1 MNFTWVLKREEMDI
15 MDPSSL
21 CYTLQQ
27 LNVNWLFQANQK
39 LVMIQLLAKILDYLN
54 LYIFSTVVFVG
65 KTTTMTKPQKK
76 VIIQCAL
83 KILLLLW
90 SWFWCFI
97 ELEESCLQLK
107 QSRWVLPIWWI
118 HPIHSGWMWSRGVS
132 KVTALIRDSTWG
144 VWLVLR
150 SCLIP
155 FI

>member
-76 VIIQCAL
+76 VIIQCAW
-83 KILLLLW
+83 KILLLL
-90 SWFWCFI
+90 
-97 ELEESCLQLK
+97 
-107 QSRWVLPIWWI
+107 
-118 HPIHSGWMWSRGVS
+118 
-132 KVTALIRDSTWG
+132 
-144 VWLVLR
+144 
-150 SCLIP
+150 
-155 FI
+155 